1 MLKNKSNSAK
11 FWLEKINTAEHNYQP
26 YFDLIDET
34 RECYKLQRG
43 GIFRAAKLSS
53 ACNIFWSSIETLKPF
68 LYFKQ
73 PKPCIALMHQNPTDA
88 EALACKIL
96 ERALQWNL
104 DHFDFDSVA
113 KYARNDFLISGCGIL
128 WEVYKPKFATILDEN
143 GQEILLKTDEKVVSE
158 YVDPKCFLADSDH
171 VGIWEDVTWVARKHY
186 LSRQNIFDVFGDK
199 KALALLGPAQ
209 EDDAYKQECVYEIWD
224 KNSRKVFWLLK
235 NNADDFL
242 KVIDK
247 PLDLDAFFP
256 CPKPI
261 FATMAANSI
270 IPVPDYTMIKADI
283 EELSGVIDRM
293 SLTMKA
299 LKVTG
304 AFDSSFPNLADILN
318 KDVALVAVA
327 DFDKLKN
334 AGGLKGIVDFM
345 PIEQYITALQALAT
359 RRDDI
364 IQNIYQV
371 TGVSDIMRGS
381 SNPTETAT
389 AVKQKTNF
397 GTLRNQ
403 DRQNDMQ
410 RFICDLYRLKAE
422 IICEQFSFDSLTSFL
437 TLDEK
442 ENIKLVEEAVKLL
455 KTDKV
460 RNMVLSVETDMVF
473 DQEAEALKVTSAV
486 QTIAKLIQDA
496 FQLVSLQPKLLKL
509 YQKMV
514 ESVVATMPKGRA
526 FSAVIGQCFDDIAKE
541 LANEGDKTASSVA
554 NTSNSTSSLASPSNQ
569 AQISFSDQLKMMQ
582 MKNDFE
588 IEKEKNALKA
598 RELALKESTE
608 NAKLKLSDKELD
620 LEAKKQAAQ

>member
-1 MLKNKSNSAK
+1 MTNLKTGEALRFEIFDNSANGSSFTRVMLPFIK
-11 FWLEKINTAEHNYQP
+11 NLKKIGIEAQFRTVEVN
-26 YFDLIDET
+26 I
-34 RECYKLQRG
+34 YKNR
-43 GIFRAAKLSS
+43 
-53 ACNIFWSSIETLKPF
+53 
-68 LYFKQ
+68 
-73 PKPCIALMHQNPTDA
+73 
-88 EALACKIL
+88 
-96 ERALQWNL
+96 L

-437 TLDEK
+437 TLNEK

-496 FQLVSLQPKLLKL
+496 FQLVSLQPKLLKNKK
-509 YQKMV
+509 KMV

-541 LANEGDKTASSVA
+541 LANEGDKTDSSVA
-554 NTSNSTSSLASPSNQ
+554 NTNNSTSPLASPSNQ

>member
-1 MLKNKSNSAK
+1 M
-11 FWLEKINTAEHNYQP
+11 
-26 YFDLIDET
+26 
-34 RECYKLQRG
+34 QRG

-209 EDDAYKQECVYEIWD
+209 EYEIWD

-541 LANEGDKTASSVA
+541 LANEGDKTDSSVA